1 MCSSDLATHVVEK
14 RVEPSYEWNEWAL
27 RRRALDLANLRKKAT
42 HSTQTVASSMRREA
56 ETQVYLPKEEGT
68 MTGVSSSTAVPVTRN
83 YIAGLRGAPDAKM
96 AVVNLTVDP
105 QTTIGR
111 YR

>member
-1 MCSSDLATHVVEK
+1 
-14 RVEPSYEWNEWAL
+14 
-27 RRRALDLANLRKKAT
+27 
-42 HSTQTVASSMRREA
+42 MRREA

-68 MTGVSSSTAVPVTRN
+68 MTGVSTSTAVPVTRN

-111 YR
+111 KR

>member
-1 MCSSDLATHVVEK
+1 M
-14 RVEPSYEWNEWAL
+14 
-27 RRRALDLANLRKKAT
+27 DLANLRKKAT

-56 ETQVYLPKEEGT
+56 ETQVYLPKDDGT
-68 MTGVSSSTAVPVTRN
+68 MTGVSTSTAVPITRN

-96 AVVNLTVDP
+96 AMVNLTVDP
-105 QTTIGR
+105 QVAMGK

>member
-1 MCSSDLATHVVEK
+1 
-14 RVEPSYEWNEWAL
+14 
-27 RRRALDLANLRKKAT
+27 
-42 HSTQTVASSMRREA
+42 
-56 ETQVYLPKEEGT
+56 
-68 MTGVSSSTAVPVTRN
+68 MTGVSTSTAVPVTRN
-83 YIAGLRGAPDAKM
+83 YIAGLRGAPDSKM

>member
-1 MCSSDLATHVVEK
+1 M
-14 RVEPSYEWNEWAL
+14 
-27 RRRALDLANLRKKAT
+27 
-42 HSTQTVASSMRREA
+42 
-56 ETQVYLPKEEGT
+56 
-68 MTGVSSSTAVPVTRN
+68 PVTRN

-96 AVVNLTVDP
+96 VSPNPNPITSPSPNPIPNPAPKPAPNPNPNSNPNQAVVNLTVDP